1 MLKKILLALIF
12 VITAITN
19 VTHAE
24 DDMKTVA
31 SKAYVDTKIET
42 KQLKIPAANTPG
54 VGAGETV
61 MTYTTNGDG
70 EIGERGLYSDISSYD
85 ATADGDKLITASAL
99 NATFTNLPTTPTTKL
114 ECANQADGC
123 TLWTIVDQTAY
134 ARGLPAEYTRLE
146 YIQSTGTQYIDTGV
160 ILNSEATITTV
171 GQNLQDVG
179 ASSGPYSFRGF
190 MGAPSNVPRWG
201 WSVYNGRWLA
211 ELNTTMSTGAPYD
224 KNKHTFVNTCYYD
237 SRDVLVYDSLV
248 DGVKIYNWQNVTN
261 VAAYT
266 SNTLSAYLFAR
277 NNNNT
282 AGNFLSCR
290 IFSYEIVQ
298 DGVKVLNLVPCRR
311 NSDSELGMY
320 DLVSGQFLTNQGT
333 GDFTPGPVAN

>member
-1 MLKKILLALIF
+1 MLKKILLASMF
-12 VITAITN
+12 AITAITG
-19 VTHAE
+19 VTYAE
-24 DDMKTVA
+24 DDMKTAA

-42 KQLKIPAANTPG
+42 KQLKIPAANQPN

-61 MTYTTNGDG
+61 MTYTSTGNGQ
-70 EIGERGLYSDISSYD
+70 IGERALYSDISSYD
-85 ATADGDKLITASAL
+85 ATTDADKLITASAL

-171 GQNLQDVG
+171 AQANSFTGT
-179 ASSGPYSFRGF
+179 GPFAFWGF
-190 MGAPSNVPRWG
+190 MGAGTVPRWG
-201 WSVYNGRWLA
+201 WSIYSDKWLSD
-211 ELNTTMSTGAPYD
+211 LNNTRPMSAADTQ
-224 KNKHTFVNTCYYD
+224 KHTFVNTCYY
-237 SRDVLVYDSLV
+237 VNNNLYYDSFV
-248 DGVKIYNWQNVTN
+248 DGNSI
-261 VAAYT
+261 YT
-266 SNTLSAYLFAR
+266 SAQTTQNITLYANNTLSAYLFAR

-320 DLVSGQFLTNQGT
+320 DLVSGQFFTNQGT